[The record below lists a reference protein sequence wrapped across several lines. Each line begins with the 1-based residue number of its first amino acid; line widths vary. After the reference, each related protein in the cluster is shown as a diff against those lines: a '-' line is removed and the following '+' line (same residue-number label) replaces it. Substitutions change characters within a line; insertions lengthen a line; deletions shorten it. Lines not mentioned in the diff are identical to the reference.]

1 MTDYLLEKFRKRFIM
16 NQRTITWSV
25 LKMPISLILFGVI
38 RKNRYICTISIICQS
53 WELVFDC
60 KHEECYDRRT
70 MAMAGAWNGVE
81 GCLHLSYY
89 ADSAVA
95 QCLFS
100 LYRSIVSSKNI
111 GMTKNI
117 GHYFCFVNVIW
128 PSAKTAHAQQSPNSS
143 GPILTVSLHSLSY
156 SHWFM
161 VGGWLILTIV
171 FNKFYKVEIH

>member
-100 LYRSIVSSKNI
+100 LYRSIVSEWVSEWVAKI
-111 GMTKNI
+111 LEWPKI
-117 GHYFCFVNVIW
+117 SVIISAPLTLFDLRPKQLM
-128 PSAKTAHAQQSPNSS
+128 PSRARTPLA
-143 GPILTVSLHSLSY
+143 LLSLSRCIL
-156 SHWFM
+156 SRILIGLWLG
-161 VGGWLILTIV
+161 VGW
-171 FNKFYKVEIH
+171 Y